1 MSNALA
7 PIPSTPH
14 ARAVAGMIQATTK
27 LSIKK
32 GKFDEVNQILVE
44 ELDAMKSFEGLYD
57 LSVTKVDDQTLMIV
71 ATYFSTVELEQ
82 CAASLRSPSYPRRS
96 APDAVKAGSLR
107 TGMGRTS
114 SRGWAR
120 LGPSWRRIPNVRLR
134 AHNPVRN
141 ALAHAH
147 DCARA
152 QATSA
157 TSSSPRAHTRSRTS
171 RSGRS
176 PASFR
181 RWCDVQDHGV
191 HRSQRVWRMCVACY
205 GRGAVLLPVV
215 ALVSALRCAGCCL
228 MLALCSLCVYCHMRC
243 CGEWGGR

>member
-1 MSNALA
+1 
-7 PIPSTPH
+7 
-14 ARAVAGMIQATTK
+14 
-27 LSIKK
+27 
-32 GKFDEVNQILVE
+32 
-44 ELDAMKSFEGLYD
+44 MKSFEGLYD

-96 APDAVKAGSLR
+96 APDEVKAASLR

-120 LGPSWRRIPNVRLR
+120 LGPSWRRIPNVRSR

-141 ALAHAH
+141 ALAHAR

-157 TSSSPRAHTRSRTS
+157 TSSSPRAPTRSRTS

-191 HRSQRVWRMCVACY
+191 HRSQRVWRMYVRGLLWQGRCAPARCCPCLCVA
-205 GRGAVLLPVV
+205 VF
-215 ALVSALRCAGCCL
+215 AGCCL
-228 MLALCSLCVYCHMRC
+228 MLAPCSFCVYCHMRC
-243 CGEWGGR
+243 CGEWGPLIHTGRSFTP